1 MHATSHAAD
10 PFSLLVDPQAVQR
23 ALEGSQRLEC
33 LNRRICRPL
42 DRTVVPK
49 PAGED
54 SANYD
59 AAIDAAIEQDDNLPL
74 ED

>member
-1 MHATSHAAD
+1 MQTTSHAAD
-10 PFSLLVDPQAVQR
+10 PFGLLVDPQAVQR

-49 PAGED
+49 PADGE
-54 SANYD
+54 SAAYD
-59 AAIDAAIEQDDNLPL
+59 AAIERDDSLPL

>member
-1 MHATSHAAD
+1 MQSTFHAAD
-10 PFSLLVDPQAVQR
+10 PFGQLIDPQAVQR

-54 SANYD
+54 SVAY
-59 AAIDAAIEQDDNLPL
+59 DAAIEQDYSLPL